1 MVQLALFADAPRWP
15 DGLYKLSDA
24 IHSLRPFL
32 LRDRPGHVRQTGALS
47 DLLCR
52 RGRLG
57 TGDCLEPSL
66 AEVFPFW
73 AMRMAVAEPD
83 LLEATADEAGTGKI
97 SYSSD

>member
-1 MVQLALFADAPRWP
+1 MVQLALFADAPCRS
-15 DGLYKLSDA
+15 DGLYELPYA

-52 RGRLG
+52 WGRLG
-57 TGDCLEPSL
+57 PGDWLESRV
-66 AEVFPFW
+66 AAIFPFW
-73 AMRMAVAEPD
+73 AVRMVVAEPN
-83 LLEATADEAGTGKI
+83 LLEATADEAGGRKI